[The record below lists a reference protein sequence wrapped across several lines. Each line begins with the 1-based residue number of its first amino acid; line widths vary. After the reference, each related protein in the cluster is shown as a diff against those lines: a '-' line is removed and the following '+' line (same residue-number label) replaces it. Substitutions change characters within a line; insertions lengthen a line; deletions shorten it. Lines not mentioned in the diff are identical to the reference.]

1 VATKETIIPSENL
14 SVTSDKKVE
23 QIALIGETKTMTTSK
38 IKATKSQS
46 EKLTLNMIATAD
58 GLENEREPEELAFD
72 DETGVDYDLDYTT
85 QA

>member
-1 VATKETIIPSENL
+1 VATKETIIPLENL

-46 EKLTLNMIATAD
+46 ERLTLNMIATAD

>member
-1 VATKETIIPSENL
+1 MATKETIIPSENL

-38 IKATKSQS
+38 VKANKSQS

>member
-1 VATKETIIPSENL
+1 
-14 SVTSDKKVE
+14 
-23 QIALIGETKTMTTSK
+23 MTTSK

>member
-1 VATKETIIPSENL
+1 MATKETIIPLENL

-38 IKATKSQS
+38 VKATKSQS

>member
-1 VATKETIIPSENL
+1 MATKETIIPSENL

-38 IKATKSQS
+38 VKATKSQS

>member
-1 VATKETIIPSENL
+1 MATKETIIPSENL

-38 IKATKSQS
+38 VKATKSQS

-58 GLENEREPEELAFD
+58 GLEKEREPEELAFD

>member
-38 IKATKSQS
+38 VKATKSQS